1 MDIDRAKEMLKR
13 RKARYKEASYAT
25 EKDYWR
31 HICEYYYCEH
41 ASDNKVRALVIP
53 CKNGGRNIELQF
65 TENNGNFIFTE
76 LYFGSFC
83 FELSESTQQEEEQE
97 RELNNHLDN
106 LLEGRYTV
114 VTAADL
120 NAGRLVFDGFSPD
133 MPPDTKQR
141 LADRLGKANSIW
153 GRLGRKNFAYEI
165 YDNESILSGRFNS
178 INKFWK
184 ATEILR
190 GTDREEEPDE

>member
-13 RKARYKEASYAT
+13 RKTRYKEASYAT
-25 EKDYWR
+25 EKEYWR
-31 HICEYYYCEH
+31 HICEYYYFEH
-41 ASDNKVRALVIP
+41 ASDNRVRALVIP
-53 CKNGGRNIELQF
+53 CGNGERSIELQF
-65 TENNGNFIFTE
+65 TENNGSFIFTE
-76 LYFGSFC
+76 LYFGTFC
-83 FELSESTQQEEEQE
+83 FELSESAEEGEERE
-97 RELNNHLDN
+97 RELNKHLGN

-114 VTAADL
+114 VTAADI

-141 LADRLGKANSIW
+141 LADRIGKANSIW
-153 GRLGRKNFAYEI
+153 GRLARKKFAYEI
-165 YDNESILSGRFNS
+165 YDSESMISGRFNS

-190 GTDREEEPDE
+190 GSDGEEEPEE